1 MRRLFTLTLTLLAL
15 IPASLFGQ
23 STIRGIVLDSLT
35 QEPLP
40 LATVYVNGTT
50 QGTTTDNDGRFE
62 LKDVSFPATV
72 VFSFVGYKTQALDL
86 TRTPGNLTIL
96 LKTNDEL
103 PEVVVSGKT
112 NKISKKDLEY
122 FKKMFLGEDR
132 WGKRATIKNEN
143 VIMADN
149 SLETSY
155 YARRIMKAS
164 YSSRNVYT
172 GIEEK
177 YEVFDDSVK
186 VVKKV
191 FNAWAY
197 EPLIIDLPLLG
208 YEVYVDLV
216 YFYVEQTNAVTQCD
230 MLGYFYYRPYSDVS
244 KRQAKSIEENRK
256 KAYYGSSQHFLKS
269 FADNRLTE
277 NGYTLTMS
285 EMIVKGK
292 KSIPTSMPVDIGKYS
307 DSKGNMIQIHGL
319 KDKNLRIKYYHC
331 SDGSPMIFDGTGKGI
346 SRYWESGITF
356 LEDDCSFTKDGIVR
370 DNSIRF
376 TGDISK
382 RRAAASL
389 PDDYLPPEETSRAY
403 VAESPDHASELIRFA
418 DNINQFNSMFPQE
431 KVYLEFDNTAYF
443 QGESIWFK
451 AFVTHATSLER
462 SPSGVLYVDF
472 LAPTGQ
478 LILQQKLKIEE
489 GQADGAI
496 PLIDAGTFQTR
507 EKQGIV
513 AYPSG
518 FYEIRAYTQNMLDFS
533 PEAIFSRVIPVYTQ
547 PKYVGEYDRSHVE
560 SNQDNPLVEKL
571 RGKNKEKDNKVNISF
586 YPEGGDLVKGVPCR
600 VAFKATGSDAFGI
613 EGALDVLGVRDSAK
627 TVHDGMGSF
636 IITPTGYCYAEF
648 YPVGSED
655 KFFFYLPETA
665 GSGYSMI
672 SDMLSDSQLQVNIWR
687 TPDRVGEQTALA
699 VTCRGDVIHFEE
711 IKDVENSQLN
721 IDCSD
726 WPIGVCRLTLFN
738 KEGRVLSSRS
748 IFHGNGDLGSPTIT
762 VNTDSMSHQSC
773 DKEVVEFTLTDR
785 EGNPFRDRFCLSVR
799 DATDYGGGRTDNL
812 QTNLLL
818 SSDLRGYIHD
828 PAWYL
833 ESDDEHHREALN
845 LLTLVQGWERYE
857 WQTMTGLTE
866 FEEKHRVEEGLTM
879 NGWILSF
886 TKRDPVSDIG
896 VFANVI
902 PDDDKTLFEGFE
914 YLTDSTGY
922 FGFDLSD
929 FYGKGKFNINLMS
942 TKKDGDPKHEKSK
955 RIRFERADRPAPRP
969 YFKQETD
976 LNHNDHRPYDYK
988 VDYTDFDLT
997 PAQRRRLGRMI
1008 DDVDIEEK
1016 GEKRRFIDY
1025 DTFTSFEAEEDVE
1038 LELDMG
1044 EYTTDV
1050 RGYFLERGIRFF
1062 GEEED
1067 AEAMSLWDVVS
1078 GNDAV
1083 NIGENGGN
1091 SQGESGGNSQ
1101 GGSEGGS
1108 TGSSSGGRSG
1118 GVSIYP
1124 FFYVHNASQLLANP
1138 PFQIAMSIDM
1148 MDVKS
1153 IMIYDKPM
1161 YPREFRDLIP
1171 LAIEWSRKHGGDFP
1185 PGVPRR
1191 KNKGAVGPIVSSF
1204 FFWLELIDERY
1215 TLVDIQI
1222 KEDRELLFDWEMR
1235 DLGRRTTTLKGF
1247 TRPVQYYSPEYPDGP
1262 IEGKPDYRRT
1272 LYWNPN
1278 VITDEDG
1285 RARVEFYNNS
1295 FTRKFTIN
1303 AAGITASGIPYI
1315 LNENW

>member
-1 MRRLFTLTLTLLAL
+1 MRRLITLALTLL
-15 IPASLFGQ
+15 SLFPSHLLGQ
-23 STIRGIVLDSLT
+23 STVRGVVVDSLT
-35 QEPLP
+35 QEPLS

-50 QGTTTDNDGRFE
+50 QGTTTDSDGRFE
-62 LKDVSFPATV
+62 LKDVMFPATV
-72 VFSFVGYKTQALDL
+72 VFSFVGYQTQALALD
-86 TRTPGNLTIL
+86 RNPGRLTIR

-103 PEVVVSGKT
+103 PEVVVSGKA
-112 NKISKKDLEY
+112 NKIKKEDLEY
-122 FKKMFLGEDR
+122 FKTMFLGDDK

-143 VIMADN
+143 VIMVDN
-149 SLETSY
+149 SFETSY
-155 YARRIMKAS
+155 HTRRIVHAS
-164 YSSRNVYT
+164 YSLHNVNH

-177 YEVFDDSVK
+177 YEFDDDTVK
-186 VVKKV
+186 VVTKV
-191 FNAWAY
+191 FRAWAY

-216 YFYVEQTNAVTQCD
+216 DFNVEQTNAVTQCD
-230 MLGYFYYRPYSDVS
+230 MLGYFYYKPYTDVS
-244 KRQAKSIEENRK
+244 KRQAKSIDQNRVR
-256 KAYYGSSQHFLKS
+256 AYYGSSQHFLKS
-269 FADNRLTE
+269 FADNRLVE

-285 EMIVKGK
+285 SMIVKGK
-292 KSIPTSMPVDIGKYS
+292 KNIPTSLPVDVKEYS
-307 DSKGNMIQIHGL
+307 ESKGNLIRIHGL
-319 KDKNLRIKYYHC
+319 KDKNLKIKYYHR
-331 SDGSPMIFDGTGKGI
+331 SDDSPVNFAENSKGI
-346 SRYWESGITF
+346 RRYSESGITF
-356 LEDDCSFTKDGIVR
+356 LEDDCSFSREGIVR

-382 RRAAASL
+382 RRVAASL
-389 PDDYLPPEETSRAY
+389 PDDYVPPVDSSR
-403 VAESPDHASELIRFA
+403 VRPAESVDYKSELIKFA

-443 QGESIWFK
+443 QGENIWFK
-451 AFVTHATSLER
+451 AFVTRATTLER
-462 SPSGVLYVDF
+462 APSGVLYVDF

-496 PLIDAGTFQTR
+496 PLLDAGTFQTR
-507 EKQGIV
+507 EKQGIL

-533 PEAIFSRVIPVYTQ
+533 SEAIFSRVIPVYTQ
-547 PKYVGEYDRSHVE
+547 PKFEGEYNRSRVE
-560 SNQDNPLVEKL
+560 TNQDNPLVEKI
-571 RGKNKEKDNKVNISF
+571 RGKSDAKNKKVNVSV
-586 YPEGGDLVKGVPCR
+586 YPEGGDLVKGLPCR
-600 VAFKATGSDAFGI
+600 IAFKATGSDAFGI
-613 EGALDVLGVRDSAK
+613 EGALDVWGVSDSVH
-627 TVHDGMGSF
+627 TVYDGMGSF
-636 IITPTGYCYAEF
+636 IITPTGYAYAEF
-648 YPVGSED
+648 YPVGIEE
-655 KFFFYLPETA
+655 KTFIYLPDPIS
-665 GSGYSMI
+665 SGYSMI
-672 SDMLSDSQLQVNIWR
+672 SDMLSDSLLQVNIWR
-687 TPDRVGEQTALA
+687 TQDRVGEQTALA

-711 IKDVENSQLN
+711 IKDVENSQLK
-721 IDCSD
+721 IDCSG
-726 WPIGVCRLTLFN
+726 WPVGVCRLTLYN

-748 IFHGNGDLGSPTIT
+748 IFHGSGKLGSPVIA
-762 VNTDSMSHQSC
+762 VNTDSLSHQSC
-773 DKEVVEFTLTDR
+773 DKEVLEFMLTD
-785 EGNPFRDRFCLSVR
+785 ESGNPFRDRFCLSVR

-866 FEEKHRVEEGLTM
+866 FEEKHRIEEGLTM
-879 NGWILSF
+879 NGWILSYA
-886 TKRDPVSDIG
+886 KRDPVSDIG
-896 VFANVI
+896 IYANVI

-942 TKKDGDPKHEKSK
+942 TNRNGESKNERSK

-988 VDYTDFDLT
+988 VDYTDYDLT
-997 PAQRRRLGRMI
+997 PAQRRKLGRMI

-1016 GEKRRFIDY
+1016 SQKRRFIDY
-1025 DTFTSFEAEEDVE
+1025 DTFTSFEVEEDAE
-1038 LELDMG
+1038 LELDQG
-1044 EYTTDV
+1044 EYTTDLE
-1050 RGYFLERGIRFF
+1050 GYFLERGIRFVY
-1062 GEEED
+1062 ESEED
-1067 AEAMSLWDVVS
+1067 KLIREEMDRLS
-1078 GNDAV
+1078 GISTSDE
-1083 NIGENGGN
+1083 G
-1091 SQGESGGNSQ
+1091 
-1101 GGSEGGS
+1101 GGSEYQGGFDMVFENKYES
-1108 TGSSSGGRSG
+1108 GTSSGLMSDNDNGNDNG
-1118 GVSIYP
+1118 LFIEKEIVP
-1124 FFYVHNASQLLANP
+1124 HFYVHNLQKYFGVPGPFSNP
-1138 PFQIAMSIDM
+1138 LKIDM
-1148 MDVKS
+1148 IDIKS
-1153 IMIYDKPM
+1153 IIFFDRPM
-1161 YPREFRDLIP
+1161 YPREFADIIP
-1171 LAIEWSRKHGGDFP
+1171 LEIDYRRKHVDVDFFNWLDFSM
-1185 PGVPRR
+1185 RR
-1191 KNKGAVGPIVSSF
+1191 
-1204 FFWLELIDERY
+1204 Y
-1215 TLVDIQI
+1215 YLVDVQI
-1222 KEDRELLFDWEMR
+1222 KNDRELLFDWEIR
-1235 DLGRRTTTLKGF
+1235 NLGRRTTTVKGF